1 MPIEMKPI
9 MPEADFNAF
18 LAATGLTGTAR
29 DYWCGNPGGTTA
41 YSNNLSGCSWS
52 FNPTNISVYGDQ
64 SISLTLVA
72 NSTDPNV
79 SNSNCTRD
87 SDCPRGQVGGTLQQL
102 NPITGGPMPGLFPC
116 GCGRFIGLWNTNGIC
131 TWAQGV

>member
-1 MPIEMKPI
+1 MKPI
-9 MPEADFNAF
+9 LPEADLDTF

-52 FNPTNISVYGDQ
+52 FNPINISVYGDQ

-72 NSTDPNV
+72 NNTDPNV

-87 SDCPRGQVGGTLQQL
+87 SDC
-102 NPITGGPMPGLFPC
+102 MPS
-116 GCGRFIGLWNTNGIC
+116 
-131 TWAQGV
+131 WASQ